1 MKLIILSTPEGQIP
15 AIHFEVED
23 TTLEEMQRQTEF
35 SVYTIT
41 ENDDDS
47 ATATKGFHFTN
58 RIGFLL
64 FDEASKDPAFDFG
77 YFEIESMTPAFRH
90 PADLRE
96 ADEEFDY
103 PTDINEMTP
112 EQISSRTIR

>member
-1 MKLIILSTPEGQIP
+1 MKLTILTTPEGQIP

-23 TTLEEMQRQTEF
+23 TTLEDAQRQTRF

-47 ATATKGFHFTN
+47 ATATRGFHFVN
-58 RIGFLL
+58 RTGFLL
-64 FDEASKDPAFDFG
+64 IDETSKDPAFDFG
-77 YFEIESMTPAFRH
+77 YFEIENMMPAFRH

-96 ADEEFDY
+96 AEEEFDY
-103 PTDINEMTP
+103 TTDPDEMTD
-112 EQISSRTIR
+112 EEIASRTIR